1 MFGADAAYM
10 QSRLL
15 FIRGAMNRNIGYF
28 SANRERVIQSFN
40 RYTEEYYI
48 MAAKLKTKIAS
59 KSPTRQE
66 FVWQG
71 FVNVN
76 LTVEQKEEYRAWD
89 VEDSEVW
96 DGIATYCA
104 AGYKVAL
111 SFNKQNDKFSCTGTG
126 QPETGDNSGY
136 AVSAFAN
143 TPYEAARVWLFKV
156 SVVLPER
163 WKDHAADAPDDIG

>member
-1 MFGADAAYM
+1 
-10 QSRLL
+10 
-15 FIRGAMNRNIGYF
+15 
-28 SANRERVIQSFN
+28 
-40 RYTEEYYI
+40 
-48 MAAKLKTKIAS
+48 
-59 KSPTRQE
+59 
-66 FVWQG
+66 VWQG